1 MPLYATPTTLN
12 TYHWPFVVM
21 GLAPQLLQRAP
32 ALPLHSGMECE
43 AVGASI
49 MNTLVRNP
57 ITIPQTCTWRVC
69 VSFLSDFLCIWLPL
83 WSMHTIIIEPC
94 SVLLLSHELRLNT
107 YFLWFLA
114 SVYFY
119 FFAFSVSFVIHFFIF
134 LIICCRVSRGF
145 QLDDCRCLF
154 EVWQNSK
161 AKRKRKLAHACPITR
176 AKHGVCITNCSAC
189 IAEYQRNL

>member
-1 MPLYATPTTLN
+1 M
-12 TYHWPFVVM
+12 
-21 GLAPQLLQRAP
+21 
-32 ALPLHSGMECE
+32 PLHSGMGCE
-43 AVGASI
+43 AVRASI

-57 ITIPQTCTWRVC
+57 ITIPQNCTWRVC
-69 VSFLSDFLCIWLPL
+69 VLSKWFPLHLAAPLEHAHNYYRAMLCA
-83 WSMHTIIIEPC
+83 T
-94 SVLLLSHELRLNT
+94 SVTRVAVE
-107 YFLWFLA
+107 YIFPLA
-114 SVYFY
+114 SCLCLY
-119 FFAFSVSFVIHFFIF
+119 FFCFSFSTFFRYTFFYF

-161 AKRKRKLAHACPITR
+161 AKRKRKLAHACPITQ

>member
-1 MPLYATPTTLN
+1 
-12 TYHWPFVVM
+12 
-21 GLAPQLLQRAP
+21 
-32 ALPLHSGMECE
+32 MECE

-107 YFLWFLA
+107 YFLWGKT

-134 LIICCRVSRGF
+134 FNHMLSSIAWLSTGRLQVPIWSVTEFKGETETETRTRLPHNTS
-145 QLDDCRCLF
+145 QTRCVHYEL
-154 EVWQNSK
+154 QCLHSG
-161 AKRKRKLAHACPITR
+161 I
-176 AKHGVCITNCSAC
+176 SA
-189 IAEYQRNL
+189 